1 MTNVQRAVVIGLG
14 SMGQRRLESL
24 KALGVEAVALTRAV
38 GAGSLSSREEVDEWG
53 ADAVVV
59 CSPTS
64 RHLDDVRWA
73 LEGGRH
79 VFVEKPL
86 AASLDGVDEVV
97 ELAERSGL
105 CLAVGYNL
113 RFHPGLE
120 TIRAAIESRS
130 IGRLLSARLEVGQFL
145 PDWHPEEHYR
155 ESYVAQAGLG
165 GGALLTLS
173 HELDLALWIGGPA
186 KDAGGIAKRVST
198 LELDV
203 DDVAEVLLEHDS
215 GAVTSVHVD
224 LLDRAYNRRSRWVG
238 SEATLV
244 WEWEGPVLRKVGARE
259 DVLWKDGSFT
269 IEETYRRE
277 LADFLTACADGRP
290 PRADGHAARAVLAA
304 CGAVTVRS

>member
-1 MTNVQRAVVIGLG
+1 MTNVQRAVVVGQG
-14 SMGQRRLESL
+14 SMGRRRLESL
-24 KALGVEAVALTRAV
+24 RALGVEAAALTRD
-38 GAGSLSSREEVDEWG
+38 GSAGSLSSREEADDWG

-59 CSPTS
+59 CSPTG
-64 RHLDDVRWA
+64 RHLEDVRWA

-86 AASLDGVDEVV
+86 AASLDGVDELV
-97 ELAERSGL
+97 ELAEGSGL
-105 CLAVGYNL
+105 RLAVGYNL

-120 TIRAAIESRS
+120 TIRAAIESGS

-145 PDWHPEEHYR
+145 PDWHPDEDYR
-155 ESYVAQAGLG
+155 ESYVAQARLG

-173 HELDLALWIGGPA
+173 HELDLAIWIGGHA
-186 KDAGGIAKRVST
+186 QVGGGIAKRVST

-203 DDVAEVLLEHDS
+203 DDVAEVLLQHDS

-238 SEATLV
+238 SDATLV
-244 WEWEGPVLRKVGARE
+244 WDWDGPVLRKVGDRE
-259 DVLWKDGSFT
+259 DVLWEDRGFT
-269 IEETYRRE
+269 IAETYRRE
-277 LADFLTACADGRP
+277 LADFLAACAEGRP

-304 CGAVTVRS
+304 CAAVTVRS